1 MKDLEKYVKEY
12 HEQIRTNMIK
22 EHLENRKE
30 VLNEISETD
39 RMLIAIL
46 KGNLILENKLKD
58 LLVKYGIKRSMLDKK
73 YQSFHDKLNL
83 CNNLNI
89 INEDT
94 VNYLSKMNTTRNKY
108 GHNINFKITEEY
120 LEGMISTL
128 NARDKSFYEG
138 LLDIHGYKNL
148 EGDEKI
154 YFHVLTFI
162 EVLYFDLNSTKSMLF
177 HKKYNIMLG
186 FYNDILTEINDYNE
200 KHK

>member
-1 MKDLEKYVKEY
+1 
-12 HEQIRTNMIK
+12 
-22 EHLENRKE
+22 
-30 VLNEISETD
+30 
-39 RMLIAIL
+39 
-46 KGNLILENKLKD
+46 
-58 LLVKYGIKRSMLDKK
+58 MLDKK

-162 EVLYFDLNSTKSMLF
+162 EVLYFDLNSIKS
-177 HKKYNIMLG
+177 I
-186 FYNDILTEINDYNE
+186 ISC
-200 KHK
+200 

>member
-162 EVLYFDLNSTKSMLF
+162 EVLYFDLNSTKSLLF

>member
-177 HKKYNIMLG
+177 HKKYNIM
-186 FYNDILTEINDYNE
+186 I
-200 KHK
+200 